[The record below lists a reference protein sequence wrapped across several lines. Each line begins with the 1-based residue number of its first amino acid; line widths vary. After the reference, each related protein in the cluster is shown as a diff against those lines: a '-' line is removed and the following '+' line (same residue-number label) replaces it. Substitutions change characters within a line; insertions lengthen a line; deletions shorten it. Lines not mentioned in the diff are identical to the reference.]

1 MQSRILSI
9 NILERFVEGMI
20 EMKGYTYIEIS
31 QMEKVIPSFQYE
43 PLVLIQKPKTSN
55 EEEDRGNIDGAKPLS
70 TRT

>member
-31 QMEKVIPSFQYE
+31 QMEKVIPSF
-43 PLVLIQKPKTSN
+43 
-55 EEEDRGNIDGAKPLS
+55 
-70 TRT
+70 